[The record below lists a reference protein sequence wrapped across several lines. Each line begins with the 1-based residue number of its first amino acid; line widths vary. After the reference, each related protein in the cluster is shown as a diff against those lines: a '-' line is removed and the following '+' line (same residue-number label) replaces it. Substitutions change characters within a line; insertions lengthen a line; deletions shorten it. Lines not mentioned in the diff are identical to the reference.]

1 MNHSAITNLKLQKQD
16 IAIEIQNI
24 FDQTKLEDLKRFMR
38 KRECL
43 NQTNMIMIYLFHI
56 IQSAGILTTTIAA
69 GYEMKELVWIG
80 AGLNLLASLINI
92 FEQTNNSISK
102 KLLKDITS
110 IKNDTYVDEGIS
122 VMPDKETESHP
133 TPPSQSPPQSI
144 EKSIK
149 SPYSQES
156 DMIEL
161 SNSIQSIQ
169 KTSSL
174 LRPFIQGSESTNPPI
189 PRQSV

>member
-24 FDQTKLEDLKRFMR
+24 FDQNKLEDLKRFMR

-92 FEQTNNSISK
+92 FEQINNSISK

-110 IKNDTYVDEGIS
+110 IKNDTYVDEGITVVS
-122 VMPDKETESHP
+122 DKENE
-133 TPPSQSPPQSI
+133 SPPPPQYQIQPI

-169 KTSSL
+169 KTSTL
-174 LRPFIQGSESTNPPI
+174 LRPFIQGSDTTNLPI